1 MADVPMVPGRTEI
14 QLTARGRASRIPPE
28 IRDVPGGLYPLM
40 SSAWE
45 VDEYRLMA
53 GWPVPVPDCDIR
65 IECLVS
71 DEGDI
76 LSNRDSPTA
85 LITNATMRWVADSN
99 FYDQTSLLWAP
110 IQGNVTPWQSSV
122 GHGAT

>member
-1 MADVPMVPGRTEI
+1 MADVSMVPGRTEI

-40 SSAWE
+40 SSGWE
-45 VDEYRLMA
+45 VDEYRLMAGWAVAGRGCGIRVGGLADEWRLRA

-71 DEGDI
+71 AEGDI

-85 LITNATMRWVADSN
+85 LITNATMRWV
-99 FYDQTSLLWAP
+99 
-110 IQGNVTPWQSSV
+110 
-122 GHGAT
+122 